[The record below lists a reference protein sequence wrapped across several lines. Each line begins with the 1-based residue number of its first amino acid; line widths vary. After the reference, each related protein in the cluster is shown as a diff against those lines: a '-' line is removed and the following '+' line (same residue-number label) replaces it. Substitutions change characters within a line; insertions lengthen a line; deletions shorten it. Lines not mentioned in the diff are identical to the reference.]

1 MGKGCRNLNEREPRG
16 AGNGA
21 VQDEN
26 WLQFVWRLIGAM
38 PAHRD
43 MISRSSRV
51 GCIVVISAHHHR
63 QRNQTSA
70 GSVSLTLS
78 LSVSLLV
85 ALLINWNLKLIKLSF
100 CAFIQ
105 FITNMTPIIRN
116 MFAN

>member
-1 MGKGCRNLNEREPRG
+1 MKICSGETRG
-16 AGNGA
+16 EAGNEA
-21 VQDEN
+21 VQAEN

-38 PAHRD
+38 SAHRA
-43 MISRSSRV
+43 MISRSSR
-51 GCIVVISAHHHR
+51 VVISAHHHR
-63 QRNQTSA
+63 QRNL
-70 GSVSLTLS
+70 VRFLS
-78 LSVSLLV
+78 LSLSHLI